1 MYLIKCKRFLVPKY
15 LFLNSHRASETTLE
29 ICSIGEGSL
38 AFGRVASRAFLAEE
52 KEEDAIEL
60 KGTDSRSRHMRNVF
74 VGLLKMRFAAG
85 DTVRHRVSIQ

>member
-1 MYLIKCKRFLVPKY
+1 M
-15 LFLNSHRASETTLE
+15 
-29 ICSIGEGSL
+29 

-52 KEEDAIEL
+52 KEQEEDAIEL
-60 KGTDSRSRHMRNVF
+60 KGADSRSRHMRNVF